1 MEDRD
6 RKIQLKVKGI
16 IESGGAELIDF
27 KIFYSGGKY
36 ILRCIVD
43 TLSGGIT
50 LDNCAAINR
59 KIAAYLDES
68 NCLSEN
74 YTVEI
79 NSPGIDRKLK
89 TLKDFLKVK
98 GRKVSIWLKEP
109 LEEKE
114 YLEGKVL
121 AVEDDKIS
129 LDYKGKILEVG
140 LNNIKVGK
148 EKIENK

>member
-1 MEDRD
+1 MEDKNRM
-6 RKIQLKVKGI
+6 IQLKVKDI

-43 TLSGGIT
+43 ILSGGIT

-68 NCLSEN
+68 NCLNDN

-89 TLKDFLKVK
+89 TSKDFLRVK
-98 GRKVSIWLKEP
+98 GRKVSVWLKEP
-109 LEEKE
+109 LEDKE

-121 AVEDDKIS
+121 AVDDDKIS

-140 LNNIKVGK
+140 FNKVKVGK
-148 EKIENK
+148 EKIEIK